1 MRAQAALGAGQ
12 VSWDWPRAG
21 HVTPTL
27 ARHGTRNPGAEDIT
41 AMATQLPELR
51 DAVVAAWL
59 EGRGTMAEEDI
70 ARLMEWTFDL
80 DPDQDKLLTE

>member
-1 MRAQAALGAGQ
+1 MTR
-12 VSWDWPRAG
+12 
-21 HVTPTL
+21 TL

-41 AMATQLPELR
+41 AMAAQLPELR

-70 ARLMEWTFDL
+70 VRLMEWTFDL
-80 DPDQDKLLTE
+80 NPDQDKLLTE

>member
-1 MRAQAALGAGQ
+1 M
-12 VSWDWPRAG
+12 
-21 HVTPTL
+21 TPTL
-27 ARHGTRNPGAEDIT
+27 ARHGTRNPGAGDIT

>member
-1 MRAQAALGAGQ
+1 MIMNLRMELFEAL
-12 VSWDWPRAG
+12 
-21 HVTPTL
+21 L

-70 ARLMEWTFDL
+70 VRLMEWTFDL